1 MKKLA
6 LAALFL
12 PILAWAG
19 PEWSSLLKKDNVDI
33 YKRQLKTDTEPE
45 IKATGNISTTQEKA
59 LAWVTDI
66 AQYAKLIKGIK
77 TVEVLKTGT
86 NEFYAYLY
94 IDFPWPA
101 ADRDY
106 TVHYQWEVK
115 DNKTIIKW
123 KDANYWRPDVP
134 KGVVRIEKIRGS
146 WVFENNTDG
155 TIKATYT
162 FLAEYGGSLPEWTKK
177 DAHSAEPLELFK
189 VIRKSLK

>member
-12 PILAWAG
+12 PVLAWAG
-19 PEWSSLLKKDNVDI
+19 AEWSSLLNKDNVEI

-45 IKATGNISTTQEKA
+45 IKGVGNIATTQEKA
-59 LAWVTDI
+59 LAFVTDI
-66 AQYAKLIKGIK
+66 PKYGKLIKGVK
-77 TVEVLKTGT
+77 TAEVLKTGT
-86 NEFYAYLY
+86 NELYAYFY

-106 TVHYQWEVK
+106 SVHYQWEVK

-134 KGVVRIEKIRGS
+134 KGVARIEKIRGS
-146 WVFENNTDG
+146 WVFEDNTDG

-162 FLAEYGGSLPEWTKK
+162 FLADYGGDLPDWIKK
-177 DAHSAEPLELFK
+177 DAHTGEPLELFK
-189 VIRKSLK
+189 ALRKGLK